1 MKIGILASHP
11 IQYQAPLFQALAA
24 EVDLEVFYQHRQTG
38 RDQARAGY
46 GVEFEWD
53 VDLLSGY
60 AYRFLQ
66 SRTKDPNVHS
76 FWGCDTPEIAGM
88 IRTGRFD
95 AFLVLGWH
103 LRPYWQ
109 AIRACRRHGVPVL
122 VRGDSQLNTKRSL
135 PLRAAKEI
143 VYRWVMRQFDGFL
156 YVGKRNLAYLR
167 HYGAPREKCFFA
179 PHFVDSGRFKQQ
191 SALTAG
197 ERQGVR
203 FALGALGGELLVLSV
218 GRLVDMKRPLDVIR
232 AAYILQSTGLAARV
246 AFVGAGPLEGEIRSK
261 AQALDVPV
269 TLAGF
274 RNQSELPRIYAA
286 ADLFVLTSCAQETW
300 GLVVNEA
307 MACGLPAVVSDAAG
321 CSEDLIVSGKTGEIY
336 PMGNVPRLATAIAK
350 AAGMR
355 KTPESQAELEK
366 TVSLYSL
373 ETSLEGIREAVS
385 SVMKGHRSHGE

>member
-1 MKIGILASHP
+1 MKIGILTSHP

-24 EVDLEVFYQHRQTG
+24 EVDLEVFYAYRQTSG
-38 RDQARAGY
+38 DQARAGY

-66 SRTKDPNVHS
+66 SRTKNPNVRS

-88 IRTGRFD
+88 IRAGQFD

-109 AIRACRRHGVPVL
+109 AIRACRRHGVPVF

-135 PLRAAKEI
+135 PLRAAKEL

-156 YVGKRNLAYLR
+156 YVGKRNLEYLR
-167 HYGAPREKCFFA
+167 HYGAPREKCFFT
-179 PHFVDSGRFKQQ
+179 PHFVDNGRFREQ
-191 SALTAG
+191 SAMTAI
-197 ERQGVR
+197 ERQEVR
-203 FALGALGGELLVLSV
+203 SSLGASHGELLILSV
-218 GRLVDMKRPLDVIR
+218 GRLVDMKRPLDIIR
-232 AAYILQSTGLAARV
+232 AAYILKSTGPAARV
-246 AFVGAGPLEGEIRSK
+246 AFVGAGPLEKEIRFK
-261 AQALDVPV
+261 AQTLGVPV

-286 ADLFVLTSCAQETW
+286 ADIFVLSSCAEETW

-307 MACGLPAVVSDAAG
+307 MACGVPAVVSDAAG

-336 PMGNVPRLATAIAK
+336 PMGDLPRLALAIAK
-350 AAGMR
+350 TAGMR
-355 KTPESQAELEK
+355 ETPGSREELQKTMS
-366 TVSLYSL
+366 VYSL

-385 SVMKGHRSHGE
+385 SLGRTKESSPS